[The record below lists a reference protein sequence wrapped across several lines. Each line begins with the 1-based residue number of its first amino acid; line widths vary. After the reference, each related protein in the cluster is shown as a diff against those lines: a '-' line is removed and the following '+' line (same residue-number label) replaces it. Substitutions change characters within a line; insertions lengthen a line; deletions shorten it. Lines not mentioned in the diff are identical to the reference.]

1 MPIKRAKQRRAKPR
15 SGPRTLK
22 PGAKINEVHFD
33 GTKDITINAGNNVI
47 LGNSQKSSDQPFL
60 GVVKMETGTV
70 TGDLTVDGK
79 LNLAHKTLVM
89 RDKNGNAATDSEL
102 RLSQDANDENWQFG
116 VYELDSQSSHP
127 SHKILLQGVADTAKA
142 AEPGSA
148 LETALTSKQD
158 AATAF
163 DGDYANL
170 TNKPATF
177 APVIGTG
184 AADAMAGDTT
194 TITAQQATDILA
206 NKAKTSFPGFGTG
219 AGKALEG
226 TTTTITAQQAT
237 DISDNKAD
245 ITTNSNKIS
254 HVFVRT
260 GLSPDGDSTKDTV
273 LQTGEKS
280 DLAKAINEL
289 YSDVNDANDNLTS
302 LMSGAT
308 TASELK
314 ATKGCFGELKVEKIT
329 YHHKNIEVND
339 GDLDIT
345 GDLHVSGDFVA
356 VDISAV
362 SLDLTGDL
370 NVLSGEINAKD
381 IETDV
386 ARVNNDLLVLGDIS
400 GATFRGLRAFD
411 VSGNPAGNPVIDP
424 NPMNHVNIGG
434 PAVQANDTF
443 NGYSMFEVVN
453 CLRNFGF
460 LR

>member
-1 MPIKRAKQRRAKPR
+1 MPVKRAKQRRAKPR

-47 LGNSQKSSDQPFL
+47 LGNSEEPSNQPFL
-60 GVVKMETGTV
+60 GVVQMQTGTV
-70 TGDLTVDGK
+70 TVDLTVDGK
-79 LNLAHKTLVM
+79 FNLDHKTLVM
-89 RDKNGNAATDSEL
+89 RDKNGNIATDSEL
-102 RLSQDANDENWQFG
+102 RMSQDANDENWQFG
-116 VYELDSQSSHP
+116 VYELNSQNEHP
-127 SHKILLQGVADTAKA
+127 HKILLQGVADTAKA

-237 DISDNKAD
+237 DISANKAD
-245 ITTNSNKIS
+245 ISANKVDITANSSKIS
-254 HVFVRT
+254 HVFIRT

-314 ATKGCFGELKVEKIT
+314 ATKGCFGELEVETIE
-329 YHHKNIEVND
+329 YHHKNIDVND

-362 SLDLTGDL
+362 GLDLTGDL

-411 VSGNPAGNPVIDP
+411 VSGNPAGNPVIDQTP
-424 NPMNHVNIGG
+424 
-434 PAVQANDTF
+434 
-443 NGYSMFEVVN
+443 
-453 CLRNFGF
+453 
-460 LR
+460 